1 MTIATMTFDQWLP
14 VIFIGL
20 MGFAVLVYAILD
32 GYDLGVGILLPLEDS
47 ETGHQHRN
55 MMISSIGPFWDANET
70 WLVLAVGIMLIA
82 FPAAHSEILFHLYL
96 PASLM
101 LIGLILRGVAFD
113 FRTKA
118 TMEYRKLWNFLFK
131 CGSLITTLTQGYM
144 LGQYVVS
151 FDKSP
156 SSIAFCI
163 LSAVCVSAAF
173 SFIGAAWLIMKT
185 EGELQKRAIKWATW
199 SGRATFVGV
208 IAVSIV
214 NTVINPF
221 VYERWFQFPL
231 VMFALLIPAI
241 ALMCFVLNDSLLKRL
256 PKTNDKYCWL
266 PFVYAI
272 VIFISSFIGL
282 AFSFFPDIVPGKLS
296 VWDAASAPESLAF
309 ILVGAVVVIPVILLY
324 TIFSYKVFHGK
335 ATDLKYY

>member
-1 MTIATMTFDQWLP
+1 MIISEMTFDQWLP

-32 GYDLGVGILLPLEDS
+32 GYDLGVGILLPLDDNDVA
-47 ETGHQHRN
+47 HDHRN
-55 MMISSIGPFWDANET
+55 KMISSIGPFWDANET

-82 FPAAHSEILFHLYL
+82 FPAAHSQILFHLYL

-118 TMEYRKLWNFLFK
+118 TLEYRKLWNFLFK
-131 CGSLITTLTQGYM
+131 AGSLLTTLTQGFM

-163 LSAVCVSAAF
+163 LSAICITAAF
-173 SFIGAAWLIMKT
+173 SYIGSAWLIMKT
-185 EGELQKRAIKWATW
+185 EGELQIKAVNWAKW
-199 SGRATFVGV
+199 SGRATFFGI

-214 NTVINPF
+214 NTMINPTVF
-221 VYERWFQFPL
+221 DRWFQFPL
-231 VMFALLIPAI
+231 VMFALLIPAV
-241 ALMCFVLNDSLLKRL
+241 ALMCFVLNELLLKQL
-256 PKTNDKYCWL
+256 PKANDEHCWL
-266 PFVYAI
+266 PFVYVI
-272 VIFISSFIGL
+272 VIFLSSFIGL
-282 AFSFFPDIVPGKLS
+282 AFSFFPDIVPGQLT
-296 VWDAASAPESLAF
+296 VWEAASAPESLAF
-309 ILVGAVVVIPVILLY
+309 ILVGAVIVIPVILLY
-324 TIFSYKVFHGK
+324 TIFSYRVFHGK